1 MLVLVA
7 PLSVLPVLLG
17 PVHQL
22 AGLVMIMVS
31 WISHWPGAQLLTG
44 RPEAWVVALLVL
56 DLLPWL
62 LGAERC
68 RRRWSL
74 IPMAT
79 ALFLHGLVAV
89 EWFGRNWL
97 LARHRGRAALVSTH
111 GNARSCQ
118 MAKRVAAVHGAPV
131 LIGR

>member
-7 PLSVLPVLLG
+7 PPSVLPVLLG

-22 AGLVMIMVS
+22 AGLLMIMVS

-62 LGAERC
+62 LGTERC
-68 RRRWSL
+68 RRRWLL
-74 IPMAT
+74 IPMA
-79 ALFLHGLVAV
+79 
-89 EWFGRNWL
+89 WL
-97 LARHRGRAALVSTH
+97 
-111 GNARSCQ
+111 
-118 MAKRVAAVHGAPV
+118 
-131 LIGR
+131 